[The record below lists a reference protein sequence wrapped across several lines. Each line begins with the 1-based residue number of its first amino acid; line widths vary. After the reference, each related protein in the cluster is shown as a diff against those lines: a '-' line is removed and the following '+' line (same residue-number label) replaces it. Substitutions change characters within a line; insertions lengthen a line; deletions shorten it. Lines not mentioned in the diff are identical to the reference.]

1 MIPKRNRVT
10 KRLFDEVLKNGKVV
24 HGDFVY
30 FRMSPALDGVQRF
43 STVVPKKVFKK
54 AHDRNKVKRQI
65 NALISESKTSFP
77 NAHFIFFAKPT
88 IRNVEKELIKKD
100 IQTISTKLTK

>member
-30 FRMSPALDGVQRF
+30 FRMYPALDGVQRF

-65 NALISESKTSFP
+65 NALISASKTSFP

-88 IRNVEKELIKKD
+88 IREATRESIKQD
-100 IQTISTKLTK
+100 LSNLTH